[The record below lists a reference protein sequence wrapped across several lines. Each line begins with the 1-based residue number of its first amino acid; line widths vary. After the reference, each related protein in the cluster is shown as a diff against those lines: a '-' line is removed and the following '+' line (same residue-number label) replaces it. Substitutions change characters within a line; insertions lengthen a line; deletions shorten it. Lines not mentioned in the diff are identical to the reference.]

1 MYHKPHAPT
10 PRALRQSGAI
20 SKQALML
27 LLGVV
32 AVALIAIYFL
42 FVRAPA
48 EPVATGVVVPV
59 TTPEE
64 RGDVAR
70 DLIADIRSNPDGVDF
85 AEAFAQAQEYQAE
98 GRLADAQLLYFFA
111 AKGNYAPAAFE
122 LATLY
127 DPNHF
132 SSENSVMDKPNPSQA
147 YKWYSVARDGGIES
161 APARLQELR
170 VWVEN
175 ASDEGDTEAE
185 QLLLRWE

>member
-1 MYHKPHAPT
+1 MNHKPHAPT
-10 PRALRQSGAI
+10 PRVLRQSGAI

-42 FVRAPA
+42 FIRAPA
-48 EPVATGVVVPV
+48 EPVATDVVVPV

-70 DLIADIRSNPDGVDF
+70 DLIAEIRSNPDGVDF
-85 AEAFAQAQEYQAE
+85 SEALAQAQAYQAE

-147 YKWYSVARDGGIES
+147 YKWYRVARDGGIDS
-161 APARLQELR
+161 APARLKELKA
-170 VWVEN
+170 WVEN